1 MQNENNQGKIYSS
14 LQHNVTQI
22 YKNHDTYNQQNGNEI
37 YKIKSELQ
45 AINNIAQTEY
55 DLKVLFLPNIWVRMK
70 TLTKVAN
77 QKKKTINH

>member
-37 YKIKSELQ
+37 YKIKSDRTVG
-45 AINNIAQTEY
+45 N
-55 DLKVLFLPNIWVRMK
+55 K
-70 TLTKVAN
+70 
-77 QKKKTINH
+77 